1 MTRKWFLLALLLL
14 TGCLSL
20 ENRLVYHPRPTDPKQ
35 TTPPPAP
42 LEDVEL
48 RTADGVV
55 IHARWCPRP
64 EAKGVLLYCH
74 GNAANLEY
82 HARVTHDF
90 ATALDRSVLI
100 FDYPGFG
107 RSEGKPSEAGCYA
120 SAEAAYDWLTR
131 VQKVPPER
139 IVVCGESLG
148 GGVAVD
154 LASRRPHEALVLI
167 RTFTSLPDVA
177 KQKVVFASSV
187 MFNRFDS
194 LKKIPSCRS
203 PVLIAQADQDK
214 LMPFA
219 QGEQLRDACK
229 APVRF
234 HRLAG
239 LEHND
244 PLPPEFFRAVRAFL
258 DEPRR

>member
-1 MTRKWFLLALLLL
+1 MTRKWFLLALLL

-20 ENRLVYHPRPTDPKQ
+20 ENRLVFHPRPTDPK
-35 TTPPPAP
+35 TAPLLPAP
-42 LEDVEL
+42 LEDIEL
-48 RTADGVV
+48 RSADGVK
-55 IHARWCPRP
+55 IHARWCPR
-64 EAKGVLLYCH
+64 ADGQGVLLYCH
-74 GNAANLEY
+74 GNAGNLEH
-82 HARVTHDF
+82 HASLMRVFYDS
-90 ATALDRSVLI
+90 LDRSVLV
-100 FDYPGFG
+100 FDYPGYG

-120 SAEAAYDWLTR
+120 AAEAAYDWLTR
-131 VQKVPPER
+131 VQKIPPER
-139 IVVCGESLG
+139 IVICGESLG

-154 LASRRPHEALVLI
+154 LASKKPHEALVLI
-167 RTFTSLPDVA
+167 RTFTSVPDVA

-239 LEHND
+239 LDHND

-258 DEPRR
+258 DEPKR